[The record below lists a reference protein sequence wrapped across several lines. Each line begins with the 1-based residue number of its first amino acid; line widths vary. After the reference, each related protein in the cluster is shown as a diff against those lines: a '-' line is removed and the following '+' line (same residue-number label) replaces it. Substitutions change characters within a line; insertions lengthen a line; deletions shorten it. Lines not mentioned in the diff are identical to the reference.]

1 MSSGSR
7 NQLTKQIG
15 EYLVC
20 AEVARRGFYATPFA
34 GNVPAF
40 DVLAANEAGRVIR
53 IQVKA
58 TRGDNWPSDA
68 REWMDI
74 ELEGRKQVVRQLRK
88 LSNPDLIYVC
98 VAIASDTDQKQGRQD
113 RFFILR
119 ASDLQQ
125 RCHQGYSRWMEKH
138 EWVRPRNPASFDNRY
153 GVADI
158 AQFEN
163 NWDLLA
169 APTAS
174 RDRIGTATA
183 TARTCA

>member
-1 MSSGSR
+1 MSSGTK

-15 EYLVC
+15 ECLVC
-20 AEVARRGFYATPFA
+20 AELARRGFYATPFA
-34 GNVPAF
+34 GNVPTF

-58 TRGDNWPSDA
+58 TRSDNWPSDA

-74 ELEGRKQVVRQLRK
+74 ELEGSKQVVRQLRK
-88 LSNPDLIYVC
+88 LPNPDLIYVC
-98 VAIASDTDQKQGRQD
+98 VAIASDSDQRQGRRD

-125 RCHQGYSRWMEKH
+125 LCHQGYSRWME
-138 EWVRPRNPASFDNRY
+138 ERGWVRPKNPKSFDNRY
-153 GVADI
+153 GVTDI

-163 NWDLLA
+163 NWDLLTE
-169 APTAS
+169 PS
-174 RDRIGTATA
+174 V
-183 TARTCA
+183 